1 MMNRLPGPE
10 NLFQLYK
17 HPRSFF
23 YLLSWWGVILIGIQQ
38 AERWFLLP
46 HVIAR
51 DTPTISLLGK
61 TLLVGVLS
69 DGVTAS
75 AGILLAMI
83 LALSG
88 IPFCLFLERPPG
100 SKRVISVYRRTLQW
114 ALILIGALF
123 FISAMVDVSYYRLFH
138 HHLNFPFFE
147 YVDEAFQASWH
158 HTESQGSNQTIAEL
172 AEAGSWLRYLIT
184 FFIILALTILTGIWG
199 MNRLWSH
206 SIFAYAQT
214 THFQFRAVLFAVPF
228 AVGAAAW
235 SPLDLPQ
242 AFTLQIDSTAYHGL
256 AQNPILSASRPLQEY
271 IRSQGKWTPA
281 QLPRPMS
288 ANEALTLTHQ
298 ILAPSARWPSLQFPL
313 IKEQSSI
320 PSFILPSRVNII
332 LLLVEGLD
340 RRFLGKILS
349 LSNPAQEGTNLP
361 SRISL
366 TPFLDSLRQDSV
378 YFEHFFSNGVQTT
391 RGLLATLCSVFPR
404 QGTAVIKSRNTHEYL
419 CFPSVLQKA
428 GYRTEMMMGLDSD
441 IPGSRIFLARNG
453 IEQISG
459 GQDFPAG
466 VERMGIGLTDGALLD
481 GLYQRVAELQQ
492 EPEPYFLAA
501 LTTGT
506 HHPFTIP
513 LRHPEV
519 RALKDQPDPYLAALR
534 NFDLEFSRVFTHL
547 KRDGLLTNT
556 ILFVLGDHGRHEPVG
571 FTEGE
576 RVAGHFS
583 TPLFIW
589 MDEGLRTQLQI
600 VPHTVT
606 TVGSQVD
613 IAPTILSLTAQT
625 PNRTPFM
632 GKDLS
637 CLLIKNCL
645 SDNRAY
651 LSNMYDDAIGLADHQ
666 GVWWYA
672 FDTGLLNHTDLDLQ
686 TPAKHPS
693 LEEIDAAHAYRSMI
707 GLYLTAN
714 TLIEHNQIW
723 SWGQF
728 DSPFTPPG
736 SLHSVSPTRV
746 SASTPGETHLLQYE

>member
-1 MMNRLPGPE
+1 MKRFLVPHALFRL
-10 NLFQLYK
+10 FK
-17 HPRSFF
+17 HPRSFS
-23 YLLSWWGVILIGIQQ
+23 YLLCWWGVILICIQQ

-46 HVIAR
+46 HVIVR
-51 DTPTISLLGK
+51 EPPTIGLLCK

-83 LALSG
+83 LSLAG
-88 IPFCLFLERPPG
+88 IPVSVFLERPPG
-100 SKRVISVYRRTLQW
+100 SKCLITVYRQTLQW
-114 ALILIGALF
+114 ALILLGALF
-123 FISAMVDVSYYRLFH
+123 LISAMVDVSYYRLFH

-147 YVDEAFQASWH
+147 YVDEAFQASRH
-158 HTESQGSNQTIAEL
+158 HTQSQGSNQTIAEL
-172 AEAGSWLRYLIT
+172 AEARNWLRYLIT
-184 FFIILALTILTGIWG
+184 YFILLALTILTGVWG

-206 SIFAYAQT
+206 SIFAYAHT

-228 AVGAAAW
+228 ALGAAAW
-235 SPLDLPQ
+235 SPLLPE
-242 AFTLQIDSTAYHGL
+242 AFTLQIESRAYHSL
-256 AQNPILSASRPLQEY
+256 AQNPILSASRPLQDY
-271 IRSQGKWTPA
+271 IRSKGMWAPA
-281 QLPRPMS
+281 QLSRPMS
-288 ANEALTLTHQ
+288 AHKALTVTNQ
-298 ILAPSARWPSLQFPL
+298 ILAPSARWPSLQYPL
-313 IKEQSSI
+313 IKEQSTI
-320 PSFILPSRVNII
+320 PSFILPSRVNI
-332 LLLVEGLD
+332 LVLLVEGLD

-349 LSNPAQEGTNLP
+349 LSIPALEGTNLP

-404 QGTAVIKSRNTHEYL
+404 QGTAVIKTRNTHEYL

-428 GYRTEMMMGLDSD
+428 GYRTEMMMGIDSD
-441 IPGSRIFLARNG
+441 IPGSRTFLARNG

-481 GLYQRVAELQQ
+481 VLYQRVAELRQQ
-492 EPEPYFLAA
+492 PDPYFLAA

-556 ILFVLGDHGRHEPVG
+556 ILFVLGDHGRHEPGG

-589 MDEGLRTQLQI
+589 MDEALRIQLQI

-613 IAPTILSLTAQT
+613 IAPTILSLTGLT

-632 GKDLS
+632 GRDLT

-645 SDNRAY
+645 SDNLAY
-651 LSNMYDDAIGLADHQ
+651 LSNMYDDAIGIADYQ

-686 TPAKHPS
+686 TPVTHPS
-693 LEEIDAAHAYRSMI
+693 LDEMDAAHAYRSMI

-714 TLIEHNQIW
+714 TLIEHNRIW
-723 SWGQF
+723 SWGEF
-728 DSPFTPPG
+728 DSPFDPPG
-736 SLHSVSPTRV
+736 ALHAVSPTRIPDL
-746 SASTPGETHLLQYE
+746 TPGETHSLKSE

>member
-1 MMNRLPGPE
+1 MYRLFGSHD
-10 NLFQLYK
+10 LFRLFK
-17 HPRSFF
+17 HPRSFS
-23 YLLSWWGVILIGIQQ
+23 YLLSWWGVILVGIQQ

-46 HVIAR
+46 HVIAIEP
-51 DTPTISLLGK
+51 PTISLLGK

-83 LALSG
+83 LALSV
-88 IPFCLFLERPPG
+88 IPLCWFLERSPG
-100 SKRVISVYRRTLQW
+100 SKRLVSVYRRTLQW

-123 FISAMVDVSYYRLFH
+123 LMSSIVDVSYYCIFH

-147 YVDEAFQASWH
+147 YVDEAFQASRH

-172 AEAGSWLRYLIT
+172 SEAGSWFRYFLT
-184 FFIILALTILTGIWG
+184 FFILLALTILTGILG

-206 SIFAYAQT
+206 SIFAYACT
-214 THFQFRAVLFAVPF
+214 THFQFRAVLFALPF

-242 AFTLQIDSTAYHGL
+242 ALTLQIKSSIYHGL
-256 AQNPILSASRPLQEY
+256 AQNPILSASLPLQHY
-271 IRSQGKWTPA
+271 IRSQGMWTPA
-281 QLPRPMS
+281 QLSRPMS
-288 ANEALTLTHQ
+288 ANDALTVAHQ
-298 ILAPSARWPSLQFPL
+298 ILAPSARWPSPQFPL
-313 IKEQSSI
+313 VREQSTI
-320 PSFILPSRVNII
+320 PPFRRPSRVNI
-332 LLLVEGLD
+332 LVLLVEGLD

-349 LSNPAQEGTNLP
+349 LTNEAQEGTNLP

-404 QGTAVIKSRNTHEYL
+404 QGTAVIKTRNMHEYL

-441 IPGSRIFLARNG
+441 IPGSRTFLARNG

-481 GLYQRVAELQQ
+481 GLYQRVADLQQ
-492 EPEPYFLAA
+492 QPDPYFLAV

-556 ILFVLGDHGRHEPVG
+556 VLFVLGDHGRHEPVG
-571 FTEGE
+571 VTEGE

-589 MDEGLRTQLQI
+589 MDEALRTQLQV

-613 IAPTILSLTAQT
+613 IAPTILSLTGLT
-625 PNRTPFM
+625 PNLTPFM
-632 GKDLS
+632 GRDLS

-666 GVWWYA
+666 GIWWYA

-686 TPAKHPS
+686 TPVQHPS
-693 LEEIDAAHAYRSMI
+693 LEENEAAQAYRSMI

-714 TLIEHNQIW
+714 TLIEHNRIW
-723 SWGQF
+723 SWGEF
-728 DSPFTPPG
+728 DSPFTASG
-736 SLHSVSPTRV
+736 AWHSVSPTRV
-746 SASTPGETHLLQYE
+746 PASIPGETHLLLYE

>member
-1 MMNRLPGPE
+1 MLRFLDPH
-10 NLFQLYK
+10 NLFRLFK
-17 HPRSFF
+17 NPRSFS

-46 HVIAR
+46 DVIAR
-51 DTPTISLLGK
+51 EPPTISLLGK
-61 TLLVGVLS
+61 TLLVGLLS

-88 IPFCLFLERPPG
+88 IPLCLILERSPG
-100 SKRVISVYRRTLQW
+100 SKRVISVYLRSLQW

-123 FISAMVDVSYYRLFH
+123 LTSSIVDVSYYRMFH

-147 YVDEAFQASWH
+147 YVDEAFQISRH

-172 AEAGSWLRYLIT
+172 AEAGSWFRYLIT
-184 FFIILALTILTGIWG
+184 FFILLALTILTGIWG
-199 MNRLWSH
+199 MNRVWSH
-206 SIFAYAQT
+206 SIFAYTQT
-214 THFQFRAVLFAVPF
+214 AHFQFRAVLFSVPF
-228 AVGAAAW
+228 AIGAAAW
-235 SPLDLPQ
+235 SPLDLAEP
-242 AFTLQIDSTAYHGL
+242 FTLQIESTAYHGL
-256 AQNPILSASRPLQEY
+256 AQNPILSASLPLQEY
-271 IRSQGKWTPA
+271 IRSQGMWTPA
-281 QLPRPMS
+281 QLSRPMS
-288 ANEALTLTHQ
+288 ATEALTVTHQ
-298 ILAPSARWPSLQFPL
+298 FLAPSARWPSLQFPL
-313 IKEQSSI
+313 IKEQSTI
-320 PSFILPSRVNII
+320 PSFMLPSRVNI
-332 LLLVEGLD
+332 LVLLVEGLD

-349 LSNPAQEGTNLP
+349 LSNPVQEGMNLP

-378 YFEHFFSNGVQTT
+378 FFEHFFSNGVQTT
-391 RGLLATLCSVFPR
+391 RGLLSTLCSVFPR
-404 QGTAVIKSRNTHEYL
+404 QGTAVIKTRNTHEYL

-441 IPGSRIFLARNG
+441 IPGSRTFLARNG
-453 IEQISG
+453 IDQISG

-492 EPEPYFLAA
+492 QPNPYFLAA

-519 RALKDQPDPYLAALR
+519 RALKDQSDPYLAALR
-534 NFDLEFSRVFTHL
+534 NFDLEFSRVFTNL

-589 MDEGLRTQLQI
+589 MDEALRTQLQI

-613 IAPTILSLTAQT
+613 IAPTILSLTGLT
-625 PNRTPFM
+625 PNLTPFM
-632 GKDLS
+632 GRDLS

-666 GVWWYA
+666 GIWWYA

-686 TPAKHPS
+686 APVKHPS
-693 LEEIDAAHAYRSMI
+693 LDEIDAAHAYRSMI
-707 GLYLTAN
+707 GLYLTTN
-714 TLIEHNQIW
+714 TLIEHNRIW
-723 SWGQF
+723 SRGAF
-728 DSPFTPPG
+728 DSQFTPPG
-736 SLHSVSPTRV
+736 ALQSVSPTRV
-746 SASTPGETHLLQYE
+746 PASTPGETQLLQYE

>member
-1 MMNRLPGPE
+1 MNRFLGPHE
-10 NLFQLYK
+10 FFPLFK
-17 HPRSFF
+17 HPRSLA
-23 YLLSWWGVILIGIQQ
+23 YLLSWWAVILIGIQQ

-46 HVIAR
+46 YVIAKEP
-51 DTPTISLLGK
+51 PTISLLGK
-61 TLLVGVLS
+61 TLLLGVLS

-88 IPFCLFLERPPG
+88 IPLCLFMERPPG
-100 SKRVISVYRRTLQW
+100 SKCLISIYRRTLQW
-114 ALILIGALF
+114 ALILLGALF
-123 FISAMVDVSYYRLFH
+123 LMSAMVDASYYRMFH

-147 YVDEAFQASWH
+147 YVDEAFQASRH

-184 FFIILALTILTGIWG
+184 YFLLLALTILTGIWG

-228 AVGAAAW
+228 ALGAAAW
-235 SPLDLPQ
+235 SPLLPE
-242 AFTLQIDSTAYHGL
+242 AFTLQIESPAYHNL

-271 IRSQGKWTPA
+271 LRSQGMWTPA
-281 QLPRPMS
+281 QLSRPMS
-288 ANEALTLTHQ
+288 ANKALTVTHQ
-298 ILAPSARWPSLQFPL
+298 ILAPSAIWPSTQFPL
-313 IKEQSSI
+313 IKEQSTF
-320 PSFILPSRVNII
+320 PSFMFPSRVNIL

-349 LSNPAQEGTNLP
+349 LSNPAQERTNLP

-366 TPFLDSLRQDSV
+366 TPFLNSLRQDSV

-404 QGTAVIKSRNTHEYL
+404 QGTAVIKTRNTHEYL

-441 IPGSRIFLARNG
+441 IPGSRTFLARNG

-492 EPEPYFLAA
+492 QPDPYFLAA

-534 NFDLEFSRVFTHL
+534 NFDLEFSRVFAHL

-556 ILFVLGDHGRHEPVG
+556 ILFVLGDHGRHEAVG

-583 TPLFIW
+583 IPLFIW
-589 MDEGLRTQLQI
+589 MDEALRTQLQI

-606 TVGSQVD
+606 TVASQVD
-613 IAPTILSLTAQT
+613 IAPTILSLTGLT
-625 PNRTPFM
+625 PNLTPFM
-632 GKDLS
+632 GRDLT

-645 SDNRAY
+645 SDNLAY

-666 GVWWYA
+666 GIWWYA

-686 TPAKHPS
+686 TPVMHPS
-693 LEEIDAAHAYRSMI
+693 LDEIEAAHAYRSMI

-714 TLIEHNQIW
+714 TLIEYNRIW
-723 SWGQF
+723 SRGKI
-728 DSPFTPPG
+728 DSPFTPTG
-736 SLHSVSPTRV
+736 TLHSVSPTRV
-746 SASTPGETHLLQYE
+746 PASTPGETPLLQYE